1 MNVGSIVK
9 YYRMKHN
16 LTQAELC
23 EGICSISHLS
33 KIESNKYVPHQETL
47 EELFT
52 RMNIEW
58 NQEVDV
64 YLAHREK
71 LEKFITYSVYYDLKS
86 MEALYAELERNRDY
100 LQSTDLINRYELY
113 KLRYYLFQQNRQR
126 ATQQMRILAK
136 LESTFDEYER
146 GAAKVFYLIYYV
158 STRNKEKAKEI
169 VGRIEDSQG
178 WVPQLFEGEFYYQNA
193 WLSQRNTEY
202 GKSSYFAE
210 LAINQFQK
218 DCNYLRLM
226 HAQML
231 QAVNYANRDLYLQ
244 AEGLFKTL
252 LRNARLMDEI
262 SLYEGVLY
270 NYSMLQNRR
279 GHHKSAYL
287 LLKELK
293 SLITPEIPLY
303 ASVLIHMLQT
313 AAEEGLEMDHLLE
326 ELEILLQGKDDPY
339 LTIQLNYFRKLKFSQ
354 RDLFDY
360 CEQIVFPFLKEHG
373 YIGEARRFAW
383 RLANYYRSIGH
394 YEKADEYAIYFYEKG
409 EKMT

>member
-9 YYRMKHN
+9 YYRMKNN
-16 LTQAELC
+16 LTQAELS

-33 KIESNKYVPHQETL
+33 KIESNKYVPHKETL
-47 EELFT
+47 DELFA
-52 RMNIEW
+52 RMNVKW

-64 YLAHREK
+64 YHTYREK

-86 MEALYAELERNRDY
+86 MEVLYEELEQKEDY
-100 LQSTDLINRYELY
+100 LQSTDLVNRYELY
-113 KLRYYLFQQNRQR
+113 KLRFYLIQQDRQK
-126 ATQQMRILAK
+126 ATQQMQILSR
-136 LESTFDEYER
+136 LDQTFDEYER
-146 GAAKVFYLIYYV
+146 GAAKVFYFIYYV
-158 STRNKEKAKEI
+158 FIQEEAKAQEIAGRLEERN
-169 VGRIEDSQG
+169 GR
-178 WVPQLFEGEFYYQNA
+178 VPQLLEGEFYYQNA
-193 WLSQRNTEY
+193 WLMQRKTEY
-202 GKSSYFAE
+202 GQSSYFAE

-231 QAVNYANRDLYLQ
+231 QAVNFANRDLFLQ
-244 AEGLFKTL
+244 AEELFKTL
-252 LRNARLMDEI
+252 LRNARLMDEA

-279 GHHKSAYL
+279 GHHNSAYM

-293 SLITPEIPLY
+293 SLMTPEKPLY
-303 ASVLIHMLQT
+303 TSVLIHMLQT

-326 ELEILLQGKDDPY
+326 ELEALARGKDDPY
-339 LTIQLNYFRKLKFSQ
+339 VAIQLTYFRKMKFSQ
-354 RDLFDY
+354 HDLFDY
-360 CEQIVFPFLKEHG
+360 CEQIAFPFLKEHG

-383 RLANYYRSIGH
+383 RLANYHRSIGNF
-394 YEKADEYAIYFYEKG
+394 EKADAYAIYFYEKG